1 MTVFDYIFLGLVI
14 LSAAVGTWRGVVSE
28 VIGLLAWLVAFVA
41 SWLYA
46 SDVASLLSEVI
57 AEPIWRLVSGFALIF
72 VGVLLLAAVLRFLLR
87 ELLRAT
93 GLRPVDRALGT
104 MFGLVRGLTIAALLV
119 GVGGLLGA
127 AKERWW
133 ADALFAPPLEA
144 AVITA
149 KPWLPDAVADRIR
162 FR

>member
-1 MTVFDYIFLGLVI
+1 VIALV
-14 LSAAVGTWRGVVSE
+14 
-28 VIGLLAWLVAFVA
+28 AWLVAFVA
-41 SWLYA
+41 GWLYA
-46 SDVASLLSEVI
+46 SDVANMLSDVI
-57 AEPIWRLVSGFALIF
+57 AEPIWRQISGFALIF
-72 VGVLLLAAVLRFLLR
+72 AGVLLAAAVLRFLLR

-104 MFGLVRGLTIAALLV
+104 MFGLARGLTIAALLV
-119 GVGGLLGA
+119 GVGGLLGM

-133 ADALFAPPLEA
+133 VDSLFAPPLEA
-144 AVITA
+144 AVTTA